1 MFYDCIPFF
10 TTLCFP
16 SKLKPEGLDMN
27 DRLSCCASAAF
38 GLEGLVAD
46 ELREMKLTEVR
57 TENGFVRFLASP
69 EEIFP
74 VFFDPPPGGSRPV
87 FLFPSGF

>member
-1 MFYDCIPFF
+1 MH
-10 TTLCFP
+10 
-16 SKLKPEGLDMN
+16 

-57 TENGFVRFLASP
+57 AENGFVRFLASP
-69 EEIFP
+69 EELYLCNLKLRF
-74 VFFDPPPGGSRPV
+74 
-87 FLFPSGF
+87 